1 MSELLL
7 PGVITVESEFQGG
20 LTGACGPNAVAAAL
34 RWAQQNDS
42 FPLTIHVNSVL
53 QQIVNSPNGVSTL
66 DELQQTIR
74 KAGYV
79 SGPKPASQSAI
90 DFVMQWSGYL
100 PVICFYENGQAL
112 VDENTG
118 QGMDA
123 QDLKGHFNTT
133 FGKNGGGPSPR
144 FNNKTFAAGFLVA
157 DGDNRVQNPL
167 VNGVSVHRSLNTDL
181 VYYTIQ
187 TMLNAQLTDACFV
200 LPSVS
205 TLLSKISAA
214 QSSVQSLQNTITA
227 VRHALGL

>member
-53 QQIVNSPNGVSTL
+53 QQVVNSPNGVADL
-66 DELQQTIR
+66 NQLRQTIS

-79 SGPKPASQSAI
+79 SMPKPANQSAI
-90 DFVMQWSGYL
+90 DFVSQWSGYV
-100 PVICFYENGQAL
+100 PVVCFYENGQAL
-112 VDENTG
+112 VDANTG

-123 QDLKGHFNTT
+123 QNLQGHFNTA
-133 FGKNGGGPSPR
+133 FGKNGGGTSPR

-157 DGDNRVQNPL
+157 DGDNRVQNPI
-167 VNGVSVHRSLNTDL
+167 VNGTVVHRSLNTDL

-187 TMLNAQLTDACFV
+187 TMLNAQLTDACIV
-200 LPSVS
+200 LPNIGA
-205 TLLSKISAA
+205 LLSKISTA
-214 QSSVQSLQNTITA
+214 QSSVQSLQNIIAA
-227 VRHALGL
+227 VRHALG